1 MDWSETHYIFQEPF
15 PVERTLF
22 FPFKIEYR
30 ESYSHNRCAVFAA
43 DDNSK
48 IGWPESY
55 CHNRCAVFA
64 TDDNSSDSYGL
75 GYPGHVFDDD

>member
-1 MDWSETHYIFQEPF
+1 MDWSETYYIFQEPF

-48 IGWPESY
+48 IG
-55 CHNRCAVFA
+55 
-64 TDDNSSDSYGL
+64 
-75 GYPGHVFDDD
+75 